1 MPIFYNENDVNTT
14 NNTKSPLA
22 CYLPIYSYYILI
34 QGTLCTIVALSL
46 TSVVCI
52 NLTINLHSEVLQNT
66 GTSIITI
73 LLRKAMRLLTL
84 YVEYTIAKYS
94 D

>member
-1 MPIFYNENDVNTT
+1 MLFTHLLLLYINSRYIMYDCSTVIDICGVYKPYNKPTV
-14 NNTKSPLA
+14 
-22 CYLPIYSYYILI
+22 
-34 QGTLCTIVALSL
+34 
-46 TSVVCI
+46 
-52 NLTINLHSEVLQNT
+52 HSEVLQNT

>member
-1 MPIFYNENDVNTT
+1 MLFTHLLLLYINSRYIMYDCSTVN
-14 NNTKSPLA
+14 S
-22 CYLPIYSYYILI
+22 
-34 QGTLCTIVALSL
+34 LSL